1 MRLQTAVAVG
11 AWLLSIASLSK
22 ATPVGDSSK
31 RLPNFDPSPTTYDS
45 PPHRASLLL
54 ERDEWLT
61 NLGNGWAAYYQTW
74 ESYIPVQF
82 AATTLSHFYSL
93 VIDEVQGGTSSLGN
107 PETFRAFEWDNLRLE
122 FSSDSATIPWGFI
135 ARFAARMAAMTQR
148 GFTAQF
154 NAVYVHMATEQSIR
168 ISLMVLRDV
177 ARSGVTGQNY

>member
-1 MRLQTAVAVG
+1 MAVA
-11 AWLLSIASLSK
+11 AWLLNIAPLSN
-22 ATPVGDSSK
+22 ATPIHDSPK
-31 RLPNFDPSPTTYDS
+31 RPANFDPSLATHDS

-107 PETFRAFEWDNLRLE
+107 PEIFKAFEWDNLRLE
-122 FSSDSATIPWGFI
+122 FSSDSETIPWGFI
-135 ARFAARMAAMTQR
+135 ARFAARMATMTQR

-168 ISLMVLRDV
+168 ISLVVLRDV
-177 ARSGVTGQNY
+177 ARLGATGQNY